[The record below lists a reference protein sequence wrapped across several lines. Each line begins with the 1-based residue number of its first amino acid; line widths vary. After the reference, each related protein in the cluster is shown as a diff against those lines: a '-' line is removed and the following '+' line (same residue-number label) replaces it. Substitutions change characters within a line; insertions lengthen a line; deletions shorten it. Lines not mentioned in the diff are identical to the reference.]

1 MLAAAAGTLLLAGC
15 KGLTAL
21 GPVPVPGADVGTL
34 RTAIA
39 DEELLMARYQAALS
53 ALDATPAVD
62 SLVRSVLAEHHDHR
76 DRLRA
81 RLILP
86 GGTAIGSASPSPT
99 PTVPPVPA
107 GRRQLLAEL
116 AAAEQAA
123 ARRLTRQLIGMPPAT
138 AQLMASIS
146 ASEASHVVVLGQARR
161 RV

>member
-53 ALDATPAVD
+53 ALNATPAVD

-99 PTVPPVPA
+99 VPPVPA

-116 AAAEQAA
+116 AAAEHAA
-123 ARRLTRQLIGMPPAT
+123 AHRLTRQLIGMPPAT

-161 RV
+161 V